1 MIIECPCKKK
11 KFNIDINL
19 IPAEGRNLQC
29 GSCDRIWFYK
39 KEELKSEPS
48 QVNEDIAI
56 KEKEDSDKLNDDKY
70 KHQLIKQPLE
80 ENEKAKSKLST
91 INETEKKSK
100 EIKKT
105 KSSKFFSYLI
115 VFIISLGALII
126 LLDTLKTPL
135 INIFPGLEVLLYN
148 LYETLKDVK
157 LFIIDLSLIHI

>member
-29 GSCDRIWFYK
+29 GSCDRVWFYK
-39 KEELKSEPS
+39 KEELISESP

-56 KEKEDSDKLNDDKY
+56 KEKEDSNKLNDDKS
-70 KHQLIKQPLE
+70 KDQLIKQAVE

-91 INETEKKSK
+91 INETEKKSE

-135 INIFPGLEVLLYN
+135 INIFPGLEVLLFN

-157 LFIIDLSLIHI
+157 LFIIDLS

>member
-56 KEKEDSDKLNDDKY
+56 KEKEDSDKLNDDKS
-70 KHQLIKQPLE
+70 KNQLIKQPVE
-80 ENEKAKSKLST
+80 ENEKAKSKLSN
-91 INETEKKSK
+91 INKTENKSK

-126 LLDTLKTPL
+126 LLDTLKAPL
-135 INIFPGLEVLLYN
+135 INIFPGLEVLLFN
-148 LYETLKDVK
+148 LYETLKDIK
-157 LFIIDLSLIHI
+157 LFIIDLS

>member
-29 GSCDRIWFYK
+29 GSCDRVWFYK
-39 KEELKSEPS
+39 KEELISESP

-56 KEKEDSDKLNDDKY
+56 KEKEDSDKLNDDKS
-70 KHQLIKQPLE
+70 KDQLIKQAVE

-91 INETEKKSK
+91 ISETEKKSE

-135 INIFPGLEVLLYN
+135 INIFPGLEVLLFN

-157 LFIIDLSLIHI
+157 LFIIDLS

>member
-11 KFNIDINL
+11 KLNIDINL

-48 QVNEDIAI
+48 QEVNEDIAI
-56 KEKEDSDKLNDDKY
+56 KEKEESDKLNDDKS
-70 KHQLIKQPLE
+70 KNQLIKQPVE
-80 ENEKAKSKLST
+80 ENEKAKSKLSN
-91 INETEKKSK
+91 INKTENKSK

-105 KSSKFFSYLI
+105 QSSKFFSYLI

-135 INIFPGLEVLLYN
+135 INIFPGLEVLLFN
-148 LYETLKDVK
+148 LYETLKDIK
-157 LFIIDLSLIHI
+157 LFIIDLS

>member
-29 GSCDRIWFYK
+29 GSCDRVWFYK
-39 KEELKSEPS
+39 KEELISESP

-56 KEKEDSDKLNDDKY
+56 KEKEDSDKLNDDKS
-70 KHQLIKQPLE
+70 KDQLIKQAVE

-91 INETEKKSK
+91 INETGNKSE

-135 INIFPGLEVLLYN
+135 INIFPGLEVLLFN
-148 LYETLKDVK
+148 LYETLKDIK
-157 LFIIDLSLIHI
+157 LFIIDLS

>member
-29 GSCDRIWFYK
+29 GSCDRVWFYK
-39 KEELKSEPS
+39 KEELISEPS

-56 KEKEDSDKLNDDKY
+56 KEKEDSDKLNDDKS
-70 KHQLIKQPLE
+70 KNQLIKQPVE
-80 ENEKAKSKLST
+80 ENEKAKSKLSN
-91 INETEKKSK
+91 INKTENKSK

-135 INIFPGLEVLLYN
+135 VNIFPGLEVLLFN
-148 LYETLKDVK
+148 LYETLKDIK
-157 LFIIDLSLIHI
+157 LFIIDLS

>member
-56 KEKEDSDKLNDDKY
+56 KEKEDSDKLNDDKS
-70 KHQLIKQPLE
+70 KNQLIKQPVE
-80 ENEKAKSKLST
+80 ENEKAKSKLSN
-91 INETEKKSK
+91 INKTENKSK

-105 KSSKFFSYLI
+105 KSSKFFSHLI

-135 INIFPGLEVLLYN
+135 INIFPGLEVLLFN
-148 LYETLKDVK
+148 LYETLKDIK
-157 LFIIDLSLIHI
+157 LFIIDLS